1 MEIREYLR
9 MLRRGW
15 PVIVLVTV
23 LGIALAGSYLVLA
36 PKRYESTA
44 LILLSTTTPASL
56 TDLQNGQ
63 QYASDAAATY
73 ADVIESPS
81 TLEVVAKEL
90 TPRRSVTELET
101 MVTAEAREST
111 SLIQVNVAAP
121 SATEA
126 ANIANL
132 VAGQAQVSVPNLVG
146 RLGRSS
152 KAIVRLV
159 IVQEATVP
167 LSAVSPNPKRVLA
180 IGFIVGVALGLAL
193 TLLQQALDTRLRRPE
208 DLYAAAP
215 VPLLAVLPR
224 PKRSQRTQIV
234 VRDDPSG
241 PAVEAY
247 RSLRTNLVHLEST
260 ERPSIL
266 FTGVGHR
273 DDVKVPLNL
282 AWSMAQAGRRV
293 LLIDLDLRQ
302 STVADLLDLTQPT
315 GMSDLL
321 ASGADLSDLV
331 QETSQPGLSVLVSGT
346 TQPSPSDLLSS
357 PLVAQVLRRAESA
370 YDLVVLHAPPLLA
383 YTDAAVVS
391 RVAGSTVVSV
401 RAGKARTSDLSRAL
415 VALQNVAV
423 EPLGLVLVGARAHVG
438 DIGKARGAYARARP
452 AVRVQWDQHP
462 EATDSPQ
469 APEPRQGL

>member
-1 MEIREYLR
+1 VEIREYLR

-15 PVIVLVTV
+15 PVIVLVTL
-23 LGIALAGSYLVLA
+23 LGIALSGAYLVLA
-36 PKRYESTA
+36 PKQYQSQA
-44 LILLSTTTPASL
+44 LILLVTTNPKDVSAL
-56 TDLQNGQ
+56 EYGQ
-63 QYASDAAATY
+63 QYGKDAAPTY
-73 ADVIESPS
+73 ADVIDSS
-81 TLEVVAKEL
+81 SIFEVVAKGL
-90 TPRRSVTELET
+90 TPRRSVADLET
-101 MVTAEAREST
+101 MVSTQAREST
-111 SLIQVNVAAP
+111 SLIEVNVTAP
-121 SATEA
+121 SAAEA

-132 VAGQAQVSVPNLVG
+132 VARQAQVSVPNLVG
-146 RLGRSS
+146 RESRSS
-152 KAIVRLV
+152 APILRLV
-159 IVQEATVP
+159 IVRDAPVP
-167 LSAVSPNPKRVLA
+167 PSAVSPNPKRVLA
-180 IGFIVGVALGLAL
+180 IGFIVGAALGLAL

-234 VRDDPSG
+234 VRDDPG
-241 PAVEAY
+241 GQAVEAY

-266 FTGVGHR
+266 FTGIGHR

-302 STVADLLDLTQPT
+302 SSVADLLDLPQSA
-315 GMSDLL
+315 GMSDVL
-321 ASGADLSDLV
+321 AGGAEFSDLV
-331 QETSQPGLSVLVSGT
+331 QQTSQPGLSVLVSGT

-357 PLVAQVLRRAESA
+357 PVVAQVLRSAEAA

-391 RVAGSTVVSV
+391 RVAGSTVISV
-401 RAGKARTSDLSRAL
+401 RSGNARAVDLTRAL

-423 EPLGLVLVGARAHVG
+423 EPLGLVLAGARAHVG
-438 DIGKARGAYARARP
+438 DTGKARGISTRP
-452 AVRVQWDQHP
+452 RSPVRVQWDQHP
-462 EATDSPQ
+462 DPTDTQ
-469 APEPRQGL
+469 PRQDP